1 MSLSFLSLVKKTGVL
16 PKSVGDKRVD
26 ALTLAKR
33 KVIDALKVQKGYA
46 LLVAEGKPLPKTQA
60 GREAGIWF
68 CKQLDGWWTTV
79 RYGQQAIPISEKG
92 EVAMLVSEKLEEVAA
107 FYDAVV
113 EAIERGELD
122 TQILTL
128 HQAKSKALT
137 QAAIERKEA
146 A

>member
-1 MSLSFLSLVKKTGVL
+1 MSLSFLKLVKKTGSL
-16 PKSVGDKRVD
+16 PKSVGNKRVD

-46 LLVAEGKPLPKTQA
+46 LLVAEGKPLPKSPG
-60 GREAGIWF
+60 GREASIWF

-92 EVAMLVSEKLEEVAA
+92 EVAMLVSEQLEEVAA
-107 FYDAVV
+107 LYEAVA
-113 EAIERGELD
+113 ESIERGELD
-122 TQILTL
+122 AQILAL

-137 QAAIERKEA
+137 QAKAELKA
-146 A
+146 AA

>member
-1 MSLSFLSLVKKTGVL
+1 MSLSFLTLVKKTGAL
-16 PKSVGDKRVD
+16 PKSIGNKRVD

-33 KVIDALKVQKGYA
+33 KVIAALNAQKGYA

-60 GREAGIWF
+60 GREAQIWF

-79 RYGQQAIPISEKG
+79 RYGQQAIPISETG

-107 FYDAVV
+107 FYDAVA

-122 TQILTL
+122 PQILAL

-137 QAAIERKEA
+137 EAHAERKEA

>member
-16 PKSVGDKRVD
+16 PKSVGNKRID

-33 KVIDALKVQKGYA
+33 KIVDALKVQASYA
-46 LLVAEGKPLPKTQA
+46 LLLAEGKPLPKSQA

-107 FYDAVV
+107 FYDAVA
-113 EAIERGELD
+113 ESIERGELD
-122 TQILTL
+122 AQILAL

-137 QAAIERKEA
+137 AAHLERKGA